1 MKYMLMNLRFCSS
14 LRDNVNTFR
23 IQSIYC
29 FKTIFSMYEIK
40 EIKQTKK
47 KNHRS
52 AIFRKKTSREK
63 TQNK

>member
-1 MKYMLMNLRFCSS
+1 MNLRFCSS

>member
-1 MKYMLMNLRFCSS
+1 
-14 LRDNVNTFR
+14 
-23 IQSIYC
+23 
-29 FKTIFSMYEIK
+29 MYEIK
-40 EIKQTKK
+40 EIKQTNKK

>member
-1 MKYMLMNLRFCSS
+1 MNLRFCSS

-40 EIKQTKK
+40 EIKQTNK